1 MMFRVLIVDDEPI
14 TRQGLV
20 MLIPWGSYGFEVVG
34 TAANGNEAIEKY
46 SSLSPNLMIIDIRMP
61 GMSGIELIERIRVS
75 DSSVQF
81 LILSGHAEFEYAKK
95 AISNNVKGYLL
106 KPVDEDELIRYLQ
119 EINTKLVEAL
129 EYNHIKVKKDE
140 ENKERI
146 IHFALE
152 GERIDEFEYC
162 SDHFLEWNKYRVL
175 LISVDEQSNSD
186 LMNLKNSLREFFEE
200 GNTGTV
206 FIYNSYI
213 GILLNSDHEFSG
225 QFDHLYKNLQK
236 VFHNNYTHFTA
247 AISNPFDKITDIFA
261 YYESTS
267 RLINHQFF
275 FDEGYLLNESSE
287 PAIKVEIQDSQYE
300 VEQFKMTS
308 VVDKLLFAMEIGDL
322 SAIERIC
329 NEIAIR
335 MIDENYSENI
345 IKKNFIQIISS
356 LLNKLMYEY
365 QDIRETLSNVFSR
378 VFEIE
383 NQPKIRALLSFVN
396 SLLAEILEKMD
407 VKNTDVL
414 VKKMI
419 NLIERNYDKNIKLE
433 TLSKVLNYNRAYLG
447 KLFKDYTGE
456 HFNTYLDKVRIDKA
470 KNLLLQGL
478 KVYQVAERI
487 GFSNVDY
494 FHSKFRKYEGMS
506 PSTYRK
512 SKMMN

>member
-1 MMFRVLIVDDEPI
+1 
-14 TRQGLV
+14 
-20 MLIPWGSYGFEVVG
+20 
-34 TAANGNEAIEKY
+34 
-46 SSLSPNLMIIDIRMP
+46 
-61 GMSGIELIERIRVS
+61 
-75 DSSVQF
+75 
-81 LILSGHAEFEYAKK
+81 
-95 AISNNVKGYLL
+95 
-106 KPVDEDELIRYLQ
+106 
-119 EINTKLVEAL
+119 
-129 EYNHIKVKKDE
+129 
-140 ENKERI
+140 
-146 IHFALE
+146 
-152 GERIDEFEYC
+152 
-162 SDHFLEWNKYRVL
+162 
-175 LISVDEQSNSD
+175 
-186 LMNLKNSLREFFEE
+186 
-200 GNTGTV
+200 
-206 FIYNSYI
+206 
-213 GILLNSDHEFSG
+213 
-225 QFDHLYKNLQK
+225 
-236 VFHNNYTHFTA
+236 
-247 AISNPFDKITDIFA
+247 
-261 YYESTS
+261 
-267 RLINHQFF
+267 
-275 FDEGYLLNESSE
+275 LNEGSK
-287 PAIKVEIQDSQYE
+287 PAIKVAIQDSQYE
-300 VEQFKMTS
+300 AEQFKMTS

-329 NEIAIR
+329 NEIAMR

-356 LLNKLMYEY
+356 VLNKLMYEY
-365 QDIRETLSNVFSR
+365 QDIRETLSNVFTR

-456 HFNTYLDKVRIDKA
+456 HFNTYLDKVRIEKA